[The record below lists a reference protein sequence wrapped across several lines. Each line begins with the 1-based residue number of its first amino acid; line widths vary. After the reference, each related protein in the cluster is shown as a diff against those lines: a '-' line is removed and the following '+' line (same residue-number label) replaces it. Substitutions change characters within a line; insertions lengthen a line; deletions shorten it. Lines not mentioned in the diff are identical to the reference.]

1 MSRKV
6 REALGNLVR
15 PDGFV
20 PPAADETE
28 VRIRAVPESD
38 GRASADA
45 IGARS
50 GVPATTVRRRLSAMR
65 AAGTLLTTVLV
76 DPARLGLPVEAHLS

>member
-1 MSRKV
+1 M
-6 REALGNLVR
+6 
-15 PDGFV
+15 

-28 VRIRAVPESD
+28 VRIRAVLESD

-50 GVPATTVRRRLSAMR
+50 GVRRTTVRRRLSAMR